1 MEILS
6 KMFNENCPI
15 EMKLDE
21 DDEDDDYEN
30 ESEPTELHLHQNTV
44 FEIIKPAALERNPHL
59 M

>member
-1 MEILS
+1 
-6 KMFNENCPI
+6 MFNENYPI
-15 EMKLDE
+15 GMKLDE